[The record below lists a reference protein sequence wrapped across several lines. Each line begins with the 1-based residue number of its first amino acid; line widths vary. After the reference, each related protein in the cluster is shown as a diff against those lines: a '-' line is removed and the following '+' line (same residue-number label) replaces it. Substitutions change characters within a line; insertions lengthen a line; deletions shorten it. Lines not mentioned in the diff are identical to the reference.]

1 MLNLTLHQLSLSLLD
16 PGIIVDI
23 RFTFGPL
30 IAWSLLSIHY
40 KIDNNNNLITCIAQV
55 FIKNDQMRI
64 TFVIK
69 AWKKK
74 LFTVRKFTKKNKNV
88 FTSKIK
94 I

>member
-1 MLNLTLHQLSLSLLD
+1 MFNLTLHQLSLSLLD
-16 PGIIVDI
+16 PGIIVGI

-30 IAWSLLSIHY
+30 IAWTLLSIHY

-64 TFVIK
+64 TLVIK

-74 LFTVRKFTKKNKNV
+74 TIYSTKIHQKE
-88 FTSKIK
+88 
-94 I
+94 

>member
-16 PGIIVDI
+16 PGIIVGI

-40 KIDNNNNLITCIAQV
+40 NIDNNNNLITCIAQV
-55 FIKNDQMRI
+55 FIRNDQMRI
-64 TFVIK
+64 TLVIK

-74 LFTVRKFTKKNKNV
+74 IIYSTKIHQKE
-88 FTSKIK
+88 
-94 I
+94 